1 MTEREAAFRLLLMF
15 KSQDQERNT
24 HMATISRNEL
34 MAYLTNLLSPHEFKD
49 YCENGLQVEGSDR
62 ISTIVS
68 GVTAC
73 QALLDKAV
81 ELGADAVLVH
91 HGYFW
96 KGEPQSLVGMKGRRI
111 RTLIKND
118 INLIGYHLPLDAHA
132 EFGNNA
138 QLAKLLGVEIT
149 GGLEAGNPNS
159 IGLVG
164 QLETAVTPD
173 ELSERLEKALNR
185 KPLHISGGPLQI
197 SRIAWCTGS
206 ADSYIGKALAAEA
219 DAYITGEIS
228 EPVVHTARE
237 EGIHFYSAGHHA
249 TERYGVKSLGEH
261 LASHFDLEH
270 HFVDIDN
277 PV

>member
-1 MTEREAAFRLLLMF
+1 MASLSRTELL
-15 KSQDQERNT
+15 
-24 HMATISRNEL
+24 H
-34 MAYLTNLLSPHEFKD
+34 YLTNLLSPGEFKD
-49 YCENGLQVEGSDR
+49 YCENGLQVEGGSE
-62 ISTIVS
+62 ISTIVT

-73 QALLDKAV
+73 QALLDRAV
-81 ELGADAVLVH
+81 ELNADMVLVH

-118 INLIGYHLPLDAHA
+118 INLVAYHLPLDVHP
-132 EFGNNA
+132 EFGNNV
-138 QLAKLLGVEIT
+138 QLANRLGIEIT

-159 IGLVG
+159 VGLVG
-164 QLETAVTPD
+164 QFENPISPD
-173 ELSERLEKALNR
+173 ELSNRLRSVLNR
-185 KPLHISGGPLQI
+185 DALHIEGGPDEI
-197 SRIAWCTGS
+197 SKVAWCTGS
-206 ADSYIGKALAAEA
+206 ADSYIYKALAANV
-219 DAYITGEIS
+219 DAFITGEIS

-261 LASHFDLEH
+261 LAVHFGLEH
-270 HFVDIDN
+270 YFVDIDN

>member
-1 MTEREAAFRLLLMF
+1 
-15 KSQDQERNT
+15 
-24 HMATISRNEL
+24 MADISRVEL
-34 MAYLTNLLSPHEFKD
+34 MRYLNTLLRPEEFQD
-49 YCENGLQVEGSDR
+49 YCENGLQVEGSDS

-73 QALLDKAV
+73 QALIDKAI
-81 ELGADAVLVH
+81 ELNADAVLVH
-91 HGYFW
+91 HGFFW

-111 RTLIKND
+111 RALVKND
-118 INLIGYHLPLDAHA
+118 INLIAYHLPLDVHS

-138 QLAKLLGVEIT
+138 QLAKLLDLEIVT
-149 GGLEAGNPNS
+149 GLESGNPNS
-159 IGLVG
+159 VGLVG
-164 QLETAVTPD
+164 KLPEPISAEALANKLEHVLD
-173 ELSERLEKALNR
+173 R
-185 KPLHISGGPLQI
+185 KPLHIDGGVPEV
-197 SRIAWCTGS
+197 SSVAWCSG
-206 ADSYIGKALAAEA
+206 AAHSYLGKALAAGA
-219 DAYITGEIS
+219 DAFITGEIS

-261 LASHFDLEH
+261 LSVHFGIEH